1 MPASR
6 HGARFK
12 ILLARG
18 RADQFTHVAKLREL
32 GALARDLAWCVTF
45 ENFFTCKKFS
55 SFQKCAL
62 QQKCFAVCGRRRKN
76 FLKKVPGPQK
86 LLRIIA

>member
-32 GALARDLAWCVTF
+32 GALARNSDRCMAF
-45 ENFFTCKKFS
+45 ENFLQVKKFS
-55 SFQKCAL
+55 
-62 QQKCFAVCGRRRKN
+62 
-76 FLKKVPGPQK
+76 KVMHRVYKTK
-86 LLRIIA
+86 LNTHLIF